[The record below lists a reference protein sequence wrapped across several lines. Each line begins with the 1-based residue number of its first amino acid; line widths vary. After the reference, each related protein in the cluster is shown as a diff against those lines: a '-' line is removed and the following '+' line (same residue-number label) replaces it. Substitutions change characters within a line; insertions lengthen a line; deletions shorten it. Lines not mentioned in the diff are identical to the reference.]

1 MLAADS
7 ASVVTE
13 KGINYIEVANEQVEM
28 QPSLAKVS
36 SMLFGRAKEMERG
49 NASIEEA
56 GSKILAQIEKL
67 RNETAGHPQKS
78 HCKRTDL

>member
-1 MLAADS
+1 
-7 ASVVTE
+7 
-13 KGINYIEVANEQVEM
+13 M
-28 QPSLAKVS
+28 QPSIAKVS

-67 RNETAGHPQKS
+67 RNEIAGHPQKS